1 MKVLALIIAFLLP
14 AGLLACSSVEASGT
28 QNAGN
33 EQASEDAHEL
43 FVVVTSEN
51 PETQM
56 MAMVLATQSMN
67 QDVPVRILLCS
78 EAGDLALADSESPAF
93 MPIER
98 SPKQLLRGLMANGAQ
113 VEVCGIYLPNR
124 PELSA
129 DDLIEG
135 IGTAQ
140 PPEVAGYMKRPEV
153 RYFSF

>member
-1 MKVLALIIAFLLP
+1 MKVLALILAFLLP
-14 AGLLACSSVEASGT
+14 AGLLACTSVEASGT
-28 QNAGN
+28 QNAGK

-78 EAGDLALADSESPAF
+78 EAGDLALENSDSPAF
-93 MPIER
+93 KPIDR